1 MSKSKTSK
9 HILKAAK
16 NAVND
21 KFRQQIEALYRETA
35 DIEDEDRKIALSK
48 QIEALEDQWEEWH
61 QRAKK
66 NKRKVGK
73 RVEWTGQREA
83 VVEKKIDYSALNDLR
98 KTRRENRKPQV
109 GISWL
114 FEGALVNRRGRSEM
128 MIVTQVRDD
137 QVEVLHEG
145 TTLWLRSLSVRPV
158 DWMND

>member
-1 MSKSKTSK
+1 MSKTNK
-9 HILKAAK
+9 HVLKAAK
-16 NAVND
+16 DAVND
-21 KFRQQIEALYRETA
+21 SFRQQIEALYKETA
-35 DIEDEDRKIALSK
+35 DVEDEDRKIALSK

-73 RVEWTGQREA
+73 RVEWTGQREE
-83 VVEKKIDYSALNDLR
+83 VVEKKVDYSALEELR
-98 KTRRENRKPQV
+98 RTRRENQKPKV

-128 MIVTQVRDD
+128 MIVTQVRDNE
-137 QVEVLHEG
+137 VEVLHEG
-145 TTLWLRSLSVRPV
+145 QTMWLRSLSVRPV